1 MELWEK
7 TPTVH
12 FGYLN
17 CDLYYYF
24 QGRGD
29 SLAVTGRDRYVVQ
42 YISFLAKK
50 AANTREYIY
59 LEQAIRRGTY
69 YRYYYTYIK
78 KDRQVVKQLGTILR
92 GRIKQVCRSD
102 LFSRK
107 EKFFQI
113 LFIFSP
119 RLDRLHRLFR
129 DPNLKKDEAAKRV
142 VLPPRRP

>member
-7 TPTVH
+7 TPSVR
-12 FGYLN
+12 FGFLN
-17 CDLYYYF
+17 CVLYYYF

-29 SLAVTGRDRYVVQ
+29 SLALTGRDRYVVQ
-42 YISFLAKK
+42 YISFLAEK
-50 AANTREYIY
+50 AAGTRENIY
-59 LEQAIRRGTY
+59 LEQATRRGTY
-69 YRYYYTYIK
+69 FRYYYTYIK

-92 GRIKQVCRSD
+92 GKIKQIYRSD

-119 RLDRLHRLFR
+119 RLDRLHRLYR
-129 DPNLKKDEAAKRV
+129 DPNLKKDEAAKRA
-142 VLPPRRP
+142 VLSPRKP